1 MITENHHSKHRRFT
15 LTYGV
20 GQLKGS
26 TGPVYYN
33 YSTAYIGSHTVMYWC
48 ITKHILCISAD
59 SLLSAG
65 FVARLH

>member
-1 MITENHHSKHRRFT
+1 MVTVSQKHCRFT
-15 LTYGV
+15 LVYGV

-26 TGPVYYN
+26 TGPVYNYN
-33 YSTAYIGSHTVMYWC
+33 TACIGSHTVTYWRV
-48 ITKHILCISAD
+48 TKHISCVSAD